1 MKTKLICMLFM
12 LVLTFA
18 LSACS
23 GGQDDNTEKS
33 QNDIITTQPNN
44 SIRAD
49 NIDNNITK
57 PENAGED
64 TGPTEPNDNDKDAAK
79 PQDGAK
85 EKSSTESDTD
95 KKGNNAIPFEN
106 NADNSSKK
114 SKDNGQQSVTVEIFD
129 SSATPQKGSGNL
141 NANGGGNE
149 KSDTQITESKNETI
163 LSQ

>member
-1 MKTKLICMLFM
+1 MKTKLICVLFM

-44 SIRAD
+44 SIPAD
-49 NIDNNITK
+49 KIDNNTTK
-57 PENAGED
+57 PENVGGDAR
-64 TGPTEPNDNDKDAAK
+64 PAEPNDNDKDAAK
-79 PQDGAK
+79 PQDGTK

-95 KKGNNAIPFEN
+95 KKVNNAIPFEN
-106 NADNSSKK
+106 NADNCSKK
-114 SKDNGQQSVTVEIFD
+114 SKDIGQQSINVEIFD
-129 SSATPQKGSGNL
+129 SSATLQKGSGNL

-149 KSDTQITESKNETI
+149 KSDTQMTESKNETI
-163 LSQ
+163 LSK

>member
-18 LSACS
+18 LSACR

-33 QNDIITTQPNN
+33 QNDIIATQPNK
-44 SIRAD
+44 SIPVD

-57 PENAGED
+57 PENVGGD
-64 TGPTEPNDNDKDAAK
+64 TSPTEPNDNDKGAAK
-79 PQDGAK
+79 PQDGTK

-95 KKGNNAIPFEN
+95 KKVNNAIPFEN
-106 NADNSSKK
+106 NADNSSQK
-114 SKDNGQQSVTVEIFD
+114 SKDNGQQSVTVELFD
-129 SSATPQKGSGNL
+129 SSATPQKVSSNL

-149 KSDTQITESKNETI
+149 KSDTQMTESKNEII
-163 LSQ
+163 LSK

>member
-1 MKTKLICMLFM
+1 MKTKWICMLFM
-12 LVLTFA
+12 LVLTFV

-33 QNDIITTQPNN
+33 QNDIITTQPHN
-44 SIRAD
+44 SVPAD
-49 NIDNNITK
+49 KIDNNITK
-57 PENAGED
+57 PENAGGD
-64 TGPTEPNDNDKDAAK
+64 ARPAEPNNNDKDAAK

-114 SKDNGQQSVTVEIFD
+114 SKDNGQQSGTVEIFD
-129 SSATPQKGSGNL
+129 SSATPQKGSSNL
-141 NANGGGNE
+141 NANGEGNE
-149 KSDTQITESKNETI
+149 KSDTQMTESKNETI
-163 LSQ
+163 LSK

>member
-18 LSACS
+18 LSACR

-33 QNDIITTQPNN
+33 PNDIITTQSNN
-44 SIRAD
+44 SIPVD

-57 PENAGED
+57 PENVGED
-64 TGPTEPNDNDKDAAK
+64 TRLTEPNDNNKDAAK
-79 PQDGAK
+79 PQDGTK

-95 KKGNNAIPFEN
+95 KKVNNAIPFEN
-106 NADNSSKK
+106 NADNSYQK
-114 SKDNGQQSVTVEIFD
+114 SKDNGQQSVTVELFD
-129 SSATPQKGSGNL
+129 SSATPQKGSSNL

-149 KSDTQITESKNETI
+149 KSDTQMTESKNEII
-163 LSQ
+163 LSK

>member
-33 QNDIITTQPNN
+33 PNDIITTQSNN
-44 SIRAD
+44 SIPVD

-57 PENAGED
+57 PENVGED
-64 TGPTEPNDNDKDAAK
+64 TRLTEPNDNNKDAAK
-79 PQDGAK
+79 PQDGTE
-85 EKSSTESDTD
+85 EKSGTESDTD
-95 KKGNNAIPFEN
+95 KKVNNAIPFEN
-106 NADNSSKK
+106 NADNSYQK

-129 SSATPQKGSGNL
+129 SSATPQKVSSNL

-149 KSDTQITESKNETI
+149 KSDTQMTESKNEII
-163 LSQ
+163 LSK